1 MGEIGRFGERIAGQE
16 KNMEKKQWL
25 EKAAQTIIDGD
36 EEAAADVAQNALKA
50 GLDPVE
56 MIDRGY
62 SRGIREMGERFEHGK
77 VFLPNLIVSS
87 DAMMA
92 AVKVLEASL
101 PEDRQDQKIAT
112 IVVGTVEGDIHD
124 IGKGILITM
133 LRVNGFT
140 VHDLGRD
147 VPIEVFVDKARELNA
162 DVVGSSALMTTT
174 MEGQKLIEKALKEA
188 GLRNKVKTMV
198 GGAVV
203 TTRWVKRI
211 GADLYGESAGSTV
224 SQLKEMFSPK

>member
-1 MGEIGRFGERIAGQE
+1 
-16 KNMEKKQWL
+16 MEKQQWL

-36 EEAAADVAQNALKA
+36 EEAAADVAQKALEA

-56 MIDRGY
+56 MIDKGY
-62 SRGIREMGERFEHGK
+62 SKGIREMGERFEHGK

-203 TTRWVKRI
+203 TTRWAKRI

-224 SQLKEMFSPK
+224 SQLKEMFSPITGE